1 MIKKSGDE
9 LLNVDPGDTKTMLNK
24 QRVFIGQKCVN
35 LLKDLGL
42 SPTSPQVNWFYEK
55 VNRFHQR
62 VTEKLQG
69 YFKIGLKSKELENIE
84 ALGPGNRTK
93 AETPDRIMYLANS
106 FSKVINNIEP
116 GDGMDKVKEEVETYQ
131 LDDDQQMLDLNKKLG
146 FDQYWEKVSK
156 ITEDDELDTP
166 EDEANTVLEEKTK
179 KFEKL
184 KEEMA
189 KRTSFYKP
197 EQMKNVYETKA
208 DKKDK
213 ALKEKLDKLKQK
225 TNLESDT
232 NPNVK
237 GKRKGKDSSQSNRKE
252 PESTFTGPKL
262 FTPDPSSIDRTT
274 KIPKRKLGTQ
284 LHEFQRKKGREGNEG
299 GGGNMREDH
308 K

>member
-1 MIKKSGDE
+1 MVLKC
-9 LLNVDPGDTKTMLNK
+9 NVA
-24 QRVFIGQKCVN
+24 
-35 LLKDLGL
+35 
-42 SPTSPQVNWFYEK
+42 W
-55 VNRFHQR
+55 
-62 VTEKLQG
+62 KLQ
-69 YFKIGLKSKELENIE
+69 E
-84 ALGPGNRTK
+84 
-93 AETPDRIMYLANS
+93 
-106 FSKVINNIEP
+106 
-116 GDGMDKVKEEVETYQ
+116 KEEAYE
-131 LDDDQQMLDLNKKLG
+131 
-146 FDQYWEKVSK
+146 
-156 ITEDDELDTP
+156 EDDELDTP

-232 NPNVK
+232 NQNVK
-237 GKRKGKDSSQSNRKE
+237 VKRKGKDLSQSNRKE

-284 LHEFQRKKGREGNEG
+284 EHEFQRKKGREGNEG